1 MLARVVLLHVV
12 EERRLPK
19 HEVHSP
25 NGVLQRV
32 RSTPH
37 VLSLPP
43 LFGKLDGN
51 PLLQQ
56 RSEEQPHQTGLEL
69 LGAVE
74 LRVLHVTLCRRTHLH
89 NRVATVVRHHDVGDI
104 VVHGIAVGDGG
115 GVLLRREQV
124 VAASDEAQ
132 HLATRSALGEE
143 TAHGGRQVAA
153 AMQADEPVA
162 RLHTLSLG
170 QVVR

>member
-12 EERRLPK
+12 EERCLPK
-19 HEVHSP
+19 REVHSP
-25 NGVLQRV
+25 NWVLQRV
-32 RSTPH
+32 HSTPH
-37 VLSLPP
+37 ALSLSP
-43 LFGKLDGN
+43 LLGKLDGN

-74 LRVLHVTLCRRTHLH
+74 LRVLRITLHHRTHLH
-89 NRVATVVRHHDVGDI
+89 NRVATIVRHHDVGDV
-104 VVHGIAVGDGG
+104 VVHGIAVGGGG

-132 HLATRSALGEE
+132 HLATRSALSEE
-143 TAHGGRQVAA
+143 TAHGGGQIAA
-153 AMQADEPVA
+153 AM
-162 RLHTLSLG
+162 
-170 QVVR
+170 